1 LVAIVKNG
9 LEYLVSLDLTIPCPK
24 PFRGVELVVYAERAL
39 RDLLDLSTA
48 PSLKVWHRQGSED
61 VPLGLEQDLGEG
73 LPLLSI
79 GLQGVTESIQMV
91 YYRIDN
97 TADWIPTEE
106 RGFRAGVAANEE
118 ELAWGGAVRLSLGA
132 GLALGLARLQNTV
145 VIDHKLSLSKNE
157 RQSPEEFQKTLCVK
171 GPFND
176 FKTASEALF
185 KRTPL
190 QDLNSQR
197 LRILE
202 IERDVDEMMIE
213 LLGPIRL
220 RQTVEWEVFKKF
232 FALTDEWLSL
242 SSHDKDMVG
251 KLEGV
256 LVLVDEFLLD
266 EAKKIAQPGEVVKAA
281 GEVEVRLGKL
291 RAFSA

>member
-1 LVAIVKNG
+1 
-9 LEYLVSLDLTIPCPK
+9 VSLDLTIPCPK

-39 RDLLDLSTA
+39 RDLLDLNA
-48 PSLKVWHRQGSED
+48 AHSLKVWHRQGNAD
-61 VPLGLEQDLGEG
+61 VSLGLEQDLAGG

-79 GLQGVTESIQMV
+79 GLSGVTESIQMI
-91 YYRIDN
+91 YYRIDD
-97 TADWIPTEE
+97 TADWIPAEE

-118 ELAWGGAVRLSLGA
+118 ELAWGGAVRLALGA

-157 RQSPEEFQKTLCVK
+157 RQSPEDFLKALCVK
-171 GPFND
+171 GPFDD
-176 FKTASEALF
+176 FKTAAEALF

-242 SSHDKDMVG
+242 SSHDKDMAG

-256 LVLVDEFLLD
+256 LILVDEFLLE
-266 EAKKIAQPGEVVKAA
+266 EAKKTTQSDEIMKAA
-281 GEVEVRLGKL
+281 AEVQRRLGKL
-291 RAFSA
+291 RVFLA

>member
-1 LVAIVKNG
+1 LVP
-9 LEYLVSLDLTIPCPK
+9 LDLTIPCPK

-39 RDLLDLSTA
+39 RDLLDLTA
-48 PSLKVWHRQGSED
+48 THNIKVWHRQGNAD
-61 VPLGLEQDLGEG
+61 VPLGLEQDLAGG

-79 GLQGVTESIQMV
+79 GLSGVTESIQMV
-91 YYRIDN
+91 YYRIDD
-97 TADWIPTEE
+97 TADWIPSEE

-118 ELAWGGAVRLSLGA
+118 ELAWGGAVRLALGA

-157 RQSPEEFQKTLCVK
+157 RQSPEDFLKALFVK
-171 GPFND
+171 GPFDD
-176 FKTASEALF
+176 FKTAAEALF

-190 QDLNSQR
+190 QALNRQR

-202 IERDVDEMMIE
+202 IERDVDKMMIE

-232 FALTDEWLSL
+232 FALTDEWMSL
-242 SSHDKDMVG
+242 ASHDKDMTG

-256 LVLVDEFLLD
+256 LNLVDEFLLE
-266 EAKKIAQPGEVVKAA
+266 EAKKAAKPEEIIKAA
-281 GEVEVRLGKL
+281 DEVGRRLQKL
-291 RAFSA
+291 RAFTA